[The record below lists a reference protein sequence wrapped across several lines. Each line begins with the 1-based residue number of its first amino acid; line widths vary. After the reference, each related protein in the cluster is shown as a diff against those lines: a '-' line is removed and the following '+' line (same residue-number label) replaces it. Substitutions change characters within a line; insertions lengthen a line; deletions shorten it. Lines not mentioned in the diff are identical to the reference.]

1 MAQSGF
7 LLPLEVFLQTDK
19 IEIRAVFKYHARVKL
34 FGDFDMSG
42 HSKWATTK
50 RKKAVIDAKRGK
62 IFTKLGKLITIAA
75 RDGGGDPASNP
86 TLRMAVDNAKAAS
99 MPKENIER
107 AIQRGSGGGDAA
119 AIEEVV
125 YEVYG
130 SGGAGLLVECL
141 TDNKNR
147 TVADIKAILNRNGGS
162 LAGPGSVNYQFK
174 KVGEIIVDETKNNL
188 KDEELEEA
196 IIDSGAEDFE
206 KDDSMYYIYTNF
218 SDLNNVKTSLESAKI
233 VLESAEPSMKP
244 NTSIDIAEDKKESLM
259 KLMDALDD
267 LDDVSKIYINVNL

>member
-1 MAQSGF
+1 
-7 LLPLEVFLQTDK
+7 
-19 IEIRAVFKYHARVKL
+19 
-34 FGDFDMSG
+34 MSG

-75 RDGGGDPASNP
+75 RDGGGDPTSNP

-107 AIQRGSGGGDAA
+107 AIGRGAGGGDAA
-119 AIEEVV
+119 AIEEII

-130 SGGAGLLVECL
+130 PGGAGLLIECL

-147 TVADIKAILNRNGGS
+147 TIADIKAILNRNSGS

-174 KVGEIIVDETKNNL
+174 KVGEIIVDETKNQL
-188 KDEELEEA
+188 KDEDLEMA

-206 KDDSMYYIYTNF
+206 RDDSIYYIYTNF
-218 SDLNNVKTSLESAKI
+218 SDLNSVKTSLESAQV

-244 NTSIDIAEDKKESLM
+244 NASIEIAEDKKESLM
-259 KLMDALDD
+259 KLMDALDE
-267 LDDVSKIYINVNL
+267 LDDVSKIYVNVNF